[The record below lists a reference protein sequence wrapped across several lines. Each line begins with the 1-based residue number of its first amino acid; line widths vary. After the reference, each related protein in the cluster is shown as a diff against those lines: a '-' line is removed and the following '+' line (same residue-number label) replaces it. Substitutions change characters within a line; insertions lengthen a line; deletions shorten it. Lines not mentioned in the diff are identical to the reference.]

1 MAGGATRS
9 PVWPGILAAV
19 TGVPLTLAEYAHW
32 SALGAAILAGV
43 GAGVFETV
51 EAGQARFQKSVRHL
65 APDEALRPIYDERF
79 AAYQQLSQ
87 ILGR

>member
-9 PVWPGILAAV
+9 PVWPGIIAAV

-43 GAGVFETV
+43 GAGVFENV
-51 EAGQARFQKSVRHL
+51 EAGQARFQKPVRQL
-65 APDEALRPIYDERF
+65 EPDETLRPIYDERF
-79 AAYQQLSQ
+79 AAYRQLSRV
-87 ILGR
+87 LS